1 VSSKPTPQ
9 KAISSELKLF
19 LLACLALLPVGV
31 LLLMLWWQ
39 PALSTLS
46 KLGFSLA
53 AVVAVLAIA
62 SAIRNSFVHQL
73 RTLNTLIE
81 AIRKEDYSL
90 RGTLANESGDLAE
103 LYQQINLLTQ
113 QLQQSRQEEKELRG
127 LLERIVTQLNVAVIA
142 YDEQG
147 RIVLVNHLSEKLLAK
162 SSTELVGTA
171 IQDYQ
176 LDQVLPLQSSHV
188 LEHHFA
194 GARGRWQLSHQT
206 YVHNGKTGH
215 LLFIADLELVLSEEE
230 IKAWQRLIRVIAH
243 EVNNSLTPITS
254 LCQTLSSLL
263 LKLPETPQ
271 QQDILQGM
279 EVINERAHNL
289 KRFIS
294 DYARIARLPDSQ
306 KKQFELGSL
315 INRIRTIYHS
325 QQLHISMPAAA
336 IVVFGDQA
344 QLEQVLINL
353 IKNAVEAN
361 ADVSKPVQVQVT
373 CIAAISS
380 TTTCTIEIC
389 DQGPGIT
396 NAANLFVP
404 FYTTKPQGAGIGL
417 ALSRR
422 IVTAHGGDL
431 QLENRAEGVGAVAT
445 LSLPVAL
452 LSSPNG
458 V

>member
-1 VSSKPTPQ
+1 VSNQPTPQ
-9 KAISSELKLF
+9 KALATELKLL

-31 LLLMLWWQ
+31 LLLVLWWQ
-39 PALSTLS
+39 PVQSSLT
-46 KLGFSLA
+46 KLGLSVA
-53 AVVAVLAIA
+53 AIAAVLAIA

-90 RGTLANESGDLAE
+90 RGTLANERGDLAE
-103 LYQQINLLTQ
+103 LYQQINALTQ
-113 QLQQSRQEEKELRG
+113 QLQQSRQEETELRG

-162 SSTELVGTA
+162 PRGELIGTTIA
-171 IQDYQ
+171 DYQ
-176 LDQVLPLQSSHV
+176 LDQVLPLQHSQV

-206 YVHNGKTGH
+206 YIHNGKTGH

-294 DYARIARLPDSQ
+294 DYARIARLPDAQ
-306 KKQFELGSL
+306 KKQFELASL
-315 INRIRTIYHS
+315 INRIRTIY
-325 QQLHISMPAAA
+325 QNQALHISMPSSP
-336 IVVFGDQA
+336 ILLFGDQA

-353 IKNAVEAN
+353 LKNAVEAN
-361 ADVSKPVQVQVT
+361 ADASKPVQLLVT
-373 CIAAISS
+373 CSV
-380 TTTCTIEIC
+380 TTCTIEIS
-389 DQGPGIT
+389 DQGSGIA

-422 IVTAHGGDL
+422 IVTAHGGEL
-431 QLENRAEGVGAVAT
+431 QLENRTDEVGAVAT
-445 LSLPVAL
+445 LSLPVL
-452 LSSPNG
+452 
-458 V
+458 